1 MKISFIHLQRQYQT
15 YKSQIDQQIQNILG
29 HSHFIMG
36 QEVQDLE
43 EQLQIYTSAKHA
55 IACSSGTDALILS
68 LMALGIQQ
76 GDEVITSPFSFFA
89 SSEAIALLGA
99 KPVFVEID
107 EQTYNLN
114 PLLIEEK
121 ITKRTKAILPISLFG
136 QMSDMPTINALAKTY
151 NLAVIE
157 DASQSF
163 GASYQNQKSCSLSD
177 FATTSFFP
185 SKPLGCYGDGGAVF
199 CQKEEDALKIRS
211 LLKHGQSSR
220 YFHQYIGLNARLD
233 TLQAGILLAK
243 LPFLDQEIQRR
254 REIAKIYSQNLKHCI
269 TPFEAKDQRSV
280 FAQYCVRVADREK
293 MIASLNLYKIPTA
306 VHYPLPLH
314 LQEAFRYLGYK
325 KGDFP
330 ISERIANEIFSL
342 PIDAFLKPREQEYI
356 IDCFNAVRIKGL

>member
-1 MKISFIHLQRQYQT
+1 
-15 YKSQIDQQIQNILG
+15 
-29 HSHFIMG
+29 MG
-36 QEVQDLE
+36 QEVEELE
-43 EQLQIYTSAKHA
+43 KKLQIYTSAKHV

-68 LMALGIQQ
+68 LMSLGIKQ

-99 KPVFVEID
+99 KPVFIDID

-163 GASYQNQKSCSLSD
+163 GASYQNHKSCSLSD

-199 CQKEEDALKIRS
+199 CNNQDDALKIRS

-220 YFHQYIGLNARLD
+220 YVHQYIGLNARLD
-233 TLQAGILLAK
+233 TIQAGILLAK

-269 TPFEAKDQRSV
+269 TPFEAQDQRSV
-280 FAQYCVRVADREK
+280 FAQYCVRVANRETL
-293 MIASLNLYKIPTA
+293 ISSLNLQGIPTA

-314 LQEAFRYLGYK
+314 LQEAFKFLGYK
-325 KGDFP
+325 RGDFP
-330 ISERIANEIFSL
+330 ISERVANEIFSL
-342 PIDAFLKPREQEYI
+342 PIDAFLKPEEQEYI
-356 IDCFNAVRIKGL
+356 IACFNASFHA

>member
-1 MKISFIHLQRQYQT
+1 MKIDFIHLQRQYQA
-15 YKSQIDQQIQNILG
+15 YKSQIDQQIQNILH
-29 HSHFIMG
+29 HSNFIMG
-36 QEVQDLE
+36 EEVGELE
-43 EQLQIYTSAKHA
+43 RQLQAYTSAKHV

-68 LMALGIQQ
+68 LMALGIGH

-89 SSEAIALLGA
+89 SSEAIAFLGA

-121 ITKRTKAILPISLFG
+121 ITKHTKAILPISLFG
-136 QMSDMPTINALAKTY
+136 QMSDMYAINALAQAYDLK
-151 NLAVIE
+151 VVE

-163 GASYQNQKSCSLSD
+163 GASYKNHKSCSMSD

-185 SKPLGCYGDGGAVF
+185 SKTLGCYGDGGAVF

-220 YFHQYIGLNARLD
+220 YVHQYIGLNARLD
-233 TLQAGILLAK
+233 TIQAGILLAK
-243 LPFLDQEIQRR
+243 LPFLDQELQRR
-254 REIAKIYSQNLKHCI
+254 REIASLYSQNLKNCI
-269 TPFEAKDQRSV
+269 TPFEAQDHQSV
-280 FAQYCVRVADREK
+280 FAQYCVRVANREK
-293 MIASLNLYKIPTA
+293 MIDSLNRFGIPTA

-314 LQEAFRYLGYK
+314 LQEAFRFLGYK

-330 ISERIANEIFSL
+330 ISERVANEIFSL
-342 PIDAFLKPREQEYI
+342 PIDAFLKFEEQEYI
-356 IDCFNAVRIKGL
+356 IDCFNSLRCEA